1 MSRGEKERR
10 TSRQERYKR
19 AKIQQPQLGTV
30 RRVLL
35 YLAALAFSVLSLLQA
50 GYSILPQ
57 PAGVMI
63 YILAAGTLSGACA
76 YLYRD
81 LRYGAVKKL
90 LDILKEKP
98 LGARF
103 LEDYKFRTILTT
115 LLGFLLN
122 VAYTIY
128 NGVLGIVSASPWFI
142 TMAVYNGL
150 LMVMRYQA
158 VSTQRRISQ
167 MKDPEQIQKKQLAV
181 LRTDGILLLVLNL
194 ALSGVVL
201 LTIAKDAA
209 KRYSDV
215 IVITIAAYTF
225 LKVTMAVINMVKVRS
240 MNSPILTVIRNV
252 GVANA
257 LVSILTLQTTMLAS
271 FQEGSSLDA
280 NLMNAITGL
289 GVSILIA
296 VIGIRMIYQASKKK
310 GHGEP

>member
-1 MSRGEKERR
+1 
-10 TSRQERYKR
+10 
-19 AKIQQPQLGTV
+19 
-30 RRVLL
+30 
-35 YLAALAFSVLSLLQA
+35 
-50 GYSILPQ
+50 
-57 PAGVMI
+57 MI

-76 YLYRD
+76 YLYWD

-90 LDILKEKP
+90 LDILKQKP

-142 TMAVYNGL
+142 TMAVYYGL